1 MLAALVVVG
10 VGLIVAAI
18 HFTGG
23 SRGASI
29 ASEEQVRARFAA
41 DYPNVQISGVVVTA
55 DRRSA
60 LLETADGRTGLVHA
74 VGAKFLTRLL
84 GPRDVAVVRPEG
96 DTVLTVRFWDFT
108 FPSARFVFSSPAETA
123 RAEALLTGQGNG
135 RRAA

>member
-23 SRGASI
+23 SRAASI
-29 ASEEQVRARFAA
+29 ASADQARARFAA
-41 DYPNVQISGVVVTA
+41 DYPNIQITAVVVTA

-60 LLETADGRTGLVHA
+60 LLETADGRAGLVHA

-84 GPRDVAVVRPEG
+84 TQRDVAAVRSEA
-96 DTVLTVRFWDFT
+96 DNVLSVRFWDFT
-108 FPSARFVFSSPAETA
+108 FPRARFAFAGPAEAA
-123 RAEALLTGQGNG
+123 RAEALLTGRDSG